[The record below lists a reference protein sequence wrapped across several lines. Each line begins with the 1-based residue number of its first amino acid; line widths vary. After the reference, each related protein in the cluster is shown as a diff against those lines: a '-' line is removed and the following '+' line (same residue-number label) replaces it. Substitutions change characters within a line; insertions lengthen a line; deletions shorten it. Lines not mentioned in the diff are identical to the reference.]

1 MSAVINVT
9 QVSIVKMDALR
20 QAEDLAYRNQESH
33 AVVYKRVE
41 APAAAGAAEKV
52 RFFVRLADDTAPEG
66 AEVMTT
72 VSRKPLRPA
81 SGWHLKD
88 AVKHMVINLPQG
100 LRLADR
106 ALIEYYPKSDKYP
119 GQEVRVFAYQ
129 FFSTEGLNIGT
140 WIPDVSMNG
149 VDFQSGFDGRGR
161 IFQKAFVDG
170 QVTGP
175 TTRIDWMID
184 AALVKEMD
192 PGECTE
198 RYLDGWRRAE
208 SSLRHGGHPDDDGPQ
223 DAHEEAFN
231 GFIGRMAREREERVL
246 REAPATIVPEQRSA
260 EPMRRMRP

>member
-20 QAEDLAYRNQESH
+20 QAEDLAYRNPESH

-41 APAAAGAAEKV
+41 GPGTAGAAEKV
-52 RFFVRLADDTAPEG
+52 RFFVRMADDAAPEG

-72 VSRKPLRPA
+72 VSRKPHRPA
-81 SGWHLKD
+81 SGWLLKD
-88 AVKHMVINLPQG
+88 AVRHMVINLPQG

-119 GQEVRVFAYQ
+119 GQEARVFAYQ

-161 IFQKAFVDG
+161 IFQRAFVDG

-175 TTRIDWMID
+175 TERIGWMIE
-184 AALVKEMD
+184 AALVKELE
-192 PGECTE
+192 PGECTA

-208 SSLRHGGHPDDDGPQ
+208 SSLRHGGHPDDDGPSE
-223 DAHEEAFN
+223 AHEETFN
-231 GFIGRMAREREERVL
+231 GFIARMAREREERAT
-246 REAPATIVPEQRSA
+246 REAPVSIVAEQRSS
-260 EPMRRMRP
+260 EPARRMRP